1 MRDRFLPRLPSGL
14 MGVGALILFHFLT
27 VAGFAAPAKI
37 RLAYPTRSMS
47 LLHIQV
53 AAEKGLFSKH
63 GLDVEA
69 IQIRSAVS
77 LPALL
82 GNEIQYMTSIGTG
95 IRAAAKGLPIKV
107 VLISRDAPLFFIV
120 SRAKSIAE
128 LRGKKIAV
136 TGNAGSSTEVV
147 TRLVLEHHGLQ
158 AGRDYAFIYG
168 GDTTAVYGAFRS
180 GVLDTMSI
188 ALPFPIIAEK
198 EGAHVLAKSSD
209 VIRMASTGL
218 AVRTAAVGDQ
228 KQEIKQMIRAD
239 NEAREFIHKNK
250 PETVKIIGRWL
261 EMDAATAARSY
272 DLALDSF
279 RRGPMF
285 KAEEIQAAVDIEG
298 IKLEVPLERLYDLS
312 LVQELAKESGR

>member
-1 MRDRFLPRLPSGL
+1 RDKASARFDSGMMCL
-14 MGVGALILFHFLT
+14 WALALFHFSG
-27 VAGFAAPAKI
+27 VAVFAALAKI

-47 LLHIQV
+47 LLHIQI

-120 SRAKSIAE
+120 SRVKTIPE

-158 AGRDYAFIYG
+158 
-168 GDTTAVYGAFRS
+168 
-180 GVLDTMSI
+180 
-188 ALPFPIIAEK
+188 
-198 EGAHVLAKSSD
+198 
-209 VIRMASTGL
+209 
-218 AVRTAAVGDQ
+218 
-228 KQEIKQMIRAD
+228 
-239 NEAREFIHKNK
+239 
-250 PETVKIIGRWL
+250 
-261 EMDAATAARSY
+261 
-272 DLALDSF
+272 
-279 RRGPMF
+279 
-285 KAEEIQAAVDIEG
+285 
-298 IKLEVPLERLYDLS
+298 
-312 LVQELAKESGR
+312 

>member
-1 MRDRFLPRLPSGL
+1 MRQFSWRLGL
-14 MGVGALILFHFLT
+14 LCVALFTLSWVT
-27 VAGFAAPAKI
+27 VSAAPLKV

-53 AAEKGLFSKH
+53 AVEKGFFVKQ

-77 LPALL
+77 LPALI

-107 VLISRDAPLFFIV
+107 VLISRDSPLFFVV
-120 SRAKSIAE
+120 SRVKTIPE
-128 LRGKKIAV
+128 LRGKKIGV
-136 TGNAGSSTEVV
+136 TGNPGSSTEVV

-158 AGRDYAFIYG
+158 AGRDYAFVYG
-168 GDTTAVYGAFRS
+168 GDTTSVFANFRA
-180 GVLDTMSI
+180 GVLDTISI
-188 ALPFPIIAEK
+188 SLPFPIIAEK

-218 AVRTAAVGDQ
+218 AVRAAAINEQ
-228 KQEIKQMIRAD
+228 RQEIKQMIRAD

-250 PETVKIIGRWL
+250 PETVRIIGRWL
-261 EMDAATAARSY
+261 EMDPATAARSY

-279 RRGPMF
+279 RRGAMF
-285 KAEEIQAAVDIEG
+285 KPQEIQAAMDIEG
-298 IKLEVPLERLYDLS
+298 IKAEVPLERMYDMS
-312 LVQELAKESGR
+312 LALEVAKESGR

>member
-1 MRDRFLPRLPSGL
+1 MRQFSSRVVGLGIATMFSFLW
-14 MGVGALILFHFLT
+14 AT
-27 VAGFAAPAKI
+27 VSAAPLKV

-53 AAEKGLFSKH
+53 AVEKGLFIKH

-82 GNEIQYMTSIGTG
+82 GNEIQYMTSIGTA

-107 VLISRDAPLFFIV
+107 VLISRDSPLFFVV
-120 SRAKSIAE
+120 SRVKTIPE
-128 LRGKKIAV
+128 LRGKKIGV
-136 TGNAGSSTEVV
+136 TGNPGSSTEVV

-158 AGRDYAFIYG
+158 SGRDYAFVYG
-168 GDTTAVYGAFRS
+168 GDTTAVFAAFRT
-180 GVLDTMSI
+180 GILDTVSI
-188 ALPFPIIAEK
+188 SLPFPIIAEK
-198 EGAHVLAKSSD
+198 EGAYVLAKSSD

-218 AVRTAAVGDQ
+218 AVRAAALNEQ

-239 NEAREFIHKNK
+239 NDAREFIHKNK
-250 PETVKIIGRWL
+250 PETVRIIGRWL
-261 EMDAATAARSY
+261 EMDSGTAARSY

-279 RRGPMF
+279 RKGAMF
-285 KAEEIQAAVDIEG
+285 KPEEIQAAVDIEG
-298 IKLEVPLERLYDLS
+298 IKAEVPLERIYDLS
-312 LVQELAKESGR
+312 LAREIAKESGR

>member
-1 MRDRFLPRLPSGL
+1 MRQFACGIVALL
-14 MGVGALILFHFLT
+14 MWTNFPCARIVS
-27 VAGFAAPAKI
+27 AAPLKV

-53 AAEKGLFSKH
+53 AVEKGFFKKH
-63 GLDVEA
+63 GVDVEA

-82 GNEIQYMTSIGTG
+82 SNEIQYMTSIGTG

-107 VLISRDAPLFFIV
+107 VLISRDSPLFFVV
-120 SRAKSIAE
+120 SRVKTIPE
-128 LRGKKIAV
+128 LRGKKIGV
-136 TGNAGSSTEVV
+136 TGNPGSSTEVV

-158 AGRDYAFIYG
+158 AGRDYAFLYG
-168 GDTTAVYGAFRS
+168 GDTTAVFAAFRT
-180 GVLDTMSI
+180 GILDTVSI
-188 ALPFPIIAEK
+188 SLPFPIIAEK
-198 EGAHVLAKSSD
+198 EGAYVLAKSSD

-218 AVRTAAVGDQ
+218 AVRAAALSQ
-228 KQEIKQMIRAD
+228 QRQEIKQMIRAD

-250 PETVKIIGRWL
+250 TETVRIIERWL
-261 EMDAATAARSY
+261 EMDPATAARSY

-279 RRGPMF
+279 RRGVLF

-298 IKLEVPLERLYDLS
+298 IKPEVPLERLFDAS
-312 LVQELAKESGR
+312 IAREVANESGR

>member
-1 MRDRFLPRLPSGL
+1 MRQFSWGIASLLLCAFFPCACIVS
-14 MGVGALILFHFLT
+14 
-27 VAGFAAPAKI
+27 AAPLKV

-53 AAEKGLFSKH
+53 AVEKGFFIKH
-63 GLDVEA
+63 ALDVEA

-82 GNEIQYMTSIGTG
+82 SNEIQYMTSIGTG

-107 VLISRDAPLFFIV
+107 VLISRDSPLFFVI
-120 SRAKSIAE
+120 SRVKTIAE
-128 LRGKKIAV
+128 LRGKKIGV
-136 TGNAGSSTEVV
+136 TGNPGSSTEIV

-158 AGRDYAFIYG
+158 AGRDYAFLYG
-168 GDTTAVYGAFRS
+168 GDTTAVFAAFRT
-180 GVLDTMSI
+180 GILDTVSI
-188 ALPFPIIAEK
+188 SLPFPIIAEK
-198 EGAHVLAKSSD
+198 EGAYVLAKSSD

-218 AVRTAAVGDQ
+218 AVRAAAISQ
-228 KQEIKQMIRAD
+228 QRQEIKQMIRAD

-250 PETVKIIGRWL
+250 PETVRIIGRWL
-261 EMDAATAARSY
+261 EMDPVTAARSY

-279 RRGPMF
+279 RRGFLF

-298 IKLEVPLERLYDLS
+298 IKSEVPLERLFDAS
-312 LVQELAKESGR
+312 VAQEVAKESGR